1 MVRWL
6 WAVVCRLRAVMC
18 RLQAML
24 RRLWGVVCRLW
35 GVSHS
40 GRNQQKRVSP
50 VGKALSCPTP
60 LSCAERDARS
70 MQESA

>member
-1 MVRWL
+1 
-6 WAVVCRLRAVMC
+6 
-18 RLQAML
+18 ML
-24 RRLWGVVCRLW
+24 RRLW

-50 VGKALSCPTP
+50 VGKTLSCPTP

-70 MQESA
+70 IQESA

>member
-1 MVRWL
+1 MRGPPFI
-6 WAVVCRLRAVMC
+6 CH
-18 RLQAML
+18 LQAML
-24 RRLWGVVCRLW
+24 RRLW

-40 GRNQQKRVSP
+40 GRNQQQRVSP

-70 MQESA
+70 IQESA